1 MEGRDSKMKYA
12 LLANVQATQVIKDTH
27 VIMNHVTPK
36 VQQQSSLV
44 SSSFIS
50 KMLNPNLDTGIDFIL
65 NLNTKSTSMVD
76 VLVTTNDEIPT
87 SSVTTLPPPPI
98 PLIYNVQQTPTST
111 STIALSTFL
120 HNLPSFG
127 SLFKFE
133 DRVKALE
140 EDFSKFK
147 QTNLFT
153 EAISSILGI
162 VDKRRAGKEPESS
175 SEPKEKSSKST
186 VKSKEG
192 SKSHQKSAGK
202 SAQAE
207 EPINSVEDLEEPI
220 HQGNQIIVIKKLT
233 IVEWKNYKHLEWIT
247 IHRDDDKL
255 YTFKENYYNRLC
267 LHDIE
272 DMLLV
277 LVQGKL
283 TNLNIEERLA
293 LGVSLQMFTR
303 SIVIQRRVE
312 DLQLGVESYQKKL
325 NLTNSDTYKSDLK
338 RKTPYIAYS
347 NPRAENPVKEILLK
361 LNLPDHMS
369 ILKDSKVTPTKHEQ
383 MIKPYSSLYFI
394 PKFLNTG
401 YLKTEVK
408 IASLVGPAND
418 PWDQRVRSQFIGKD
432 LVSGLLVYELP
443 LSSLRKKYRLSP
455 KNDIPPRDNIMEY
468 LVKIS
473 KKAHI
478 LELKQRHLKITVLIS
493 NTPYPSRNIRC
504 ICAYISPKTMKEQA
518 MKHMASKFTTL
529 DKIKGV
535 DFRRCQKKMHFL
547 LSSISVVYVL
557 TTPILDNGG
566 DDPTMEQVRKRAKWD
581 NDDYVYIGLILNGMS
596 DPLFDIYQNVESSK
610 ELWDSLE
617 AKYMAEDALNF
628 KHTMKYK
635 KEELTL
641 IELGSHL
648 YIKESFRVQESDK
661 PKSNN
666 VIGPSVVNL
675 VEHNNSF
682 RYNDNKGKRKHHEN
696 TRADPN
702 KKAKPTCWKYGKIGH
717 IKRDCKGLNVGNK
730 ANSQA

>member
-220 HQGNQIIVIKKLT
+220 HQGFETCFIKD
-233 IVEWKNYKHLEWIT
+233 H
-247 IHRDDDKL
+247 
-255 YTFKENYYNRLC
+255 
-267 LHDIE
+267 
-272 DMLLV
+272 
-277 LVQGKL
+277 
-283 TNLNIEERLA
+283 
-293 LGVSLQMFTR
+293 
-303 SIVIQRRVE
+303 
-312 DLQLGVESYQKKL
+312 
-325 NLTNSDTYKSDLK
+325 
-338 RKTPYIAYS
+338 
-347 NPRAENPVKEILLK
+347 PVDE
-361 LNLPDHMS
+361 
-369 ILKDSKVTPTKHEQ
+369 
-383 MIKPYSSLYFI
+383 
-394 PKFLNTG
+394 
-401 YLKTEVK
+401 
-408 IASLVGPAND
+408 
-418 PWDQRVRSQFIGKD
+418 
-432 LVSGLLVYELP
+432 
-443 LSSLRKKYRLSP
+443 
-455 KNDIPPRDNIMEY
+455 
-468 LVKIS
+468 
-473 KKAHI
+473 
-478 LELKQRHLKITVLIS
+478 
-493 NTPYPSRNIRC
+493 
-504 ICAYISPKTMKEQA
+504 
-518 MKHMASKFTTL
+518 TTL
-529 DKIKGV
+529 
-535 DFRRCQKKMHFL
+535 L
-547 LSSISVVYVL
+547 L
-557 TTPILDNGG
+557 D
-566 DDPTMEQVRKRAKWD
+566 
-581 NDDYVYIGLILNGMS
+581 
-596 DPLFDIYQNVESSK
+596 
-610 ELWDSLE
+610 
-617 AKYMAEDALNF
+617 
-628 KHTMKYK
+628 
-635 KEELTL
+635 
-641 IELGSHL
+641 
-648 YIKESFRVQESDK
+648 
-661 PKSNN
+661 
-666 VIGPSVVNL
+666 
-675 VEHNNSF
+675 
-682 RYNDNKGKRKHHEN
+682 
-696 TRADPN
+696 
-702 KKAKPTCWKYGKIGH
+702 
-717 IKRDCKGLNVGNK
+717 
-730 ANSQA
+730 